1 MRQSKIDLPVSQVRR
16 LLESGPVVLVSSC
29 WRGEINIMTLGWHT
43 VMEFEPSLVGC
54 VIADGNHSF
63 ELIRRSKECV
73 INVPT
78 TNLIDAVVGIGN
90 SSGSAINKF
99 ETFRLTP
106 DPARKVK
113 APLIRE
119 CHANLEC
126 KLVDAR
132 LVQKY
137 NFFIFKVVKAHVAAS
152 PRRPRTLH
160 YLGNGLFM
168 VSGTIISRR
177 ARFRTDLLQEG

>member
-16 LLESGPVVLVSSC
+16 LLEPGPVALVSSC

-54 VIADGNHSF
+54 VIAEGSHSF

-78 TNLIDAVVGIGN
+78 GNLIDAIVGIGN
-90 SSGSAINKF
+90 SSGGAINKF

-132 LVQKY
+132 LVRKY
-137 NFFIFKVVKAHVAAS
+137 NFFIFEVVKAHIATS
-152 PRRPRTLH
+152 PRHPRTLH
-160 YLGNGLFM
+160 YLGGGLFFT
-168 VSGTIISRR
+168 SGPIISRR
-177 ARFRTDLLQEG
+177 ARFRAELLQEG

>member
-1 MRQSKIDLPVSQVRR
+1 MRQSKIDLPVYQVRR
-16 LLESGPVVLVSSC
+16 LLEPGPIVLVSSC

-54 VIADGNHSF
+54 VIANTNHSF

-78 TNLIDAVVGIGN
+78 RNLVDAVVGIGN

-106 DPARKVK
+106 DPAHKVK
-113 APLIRE
+113 APLIRQ

-137 NFFIFKVVKAHVAAS
+137 NFFIFEVVKVHISPS
-152 PRRPRTLH
+152 PRHPLTLH
-160 YLGNGLFM
+160 YLGGGLFM
-168 VSGTIISRR
+168 VSGPIISRR
-177 ARFRTDLLQEG
+177 ARFRSELLQEG

>member
-1 MRQSKIDLPVSQVRR
+1 
-16 LLESGPVVLVSSC
+16 
-29 WRGEINIMTLGWHT
+29 MTLGWHT

-54 VIADGNHSF
+54 IIANSNHSF

-78 TNLIDAVVGIGN
+78 RKLIEAVVGIGN

-106 DPARKVK
+106 DPARTVK

-126 KLVDAR
+126 TLVDAR

-137 NFFIFKVVKAHVAAS
+137 NFFIFEVVKAHVSRS
-152 PRRPRTLH
+152 PRHPRTLH
-160 YLGNGLFM
+160 YLGRGLFM
-168 VSGTIISRR
+168 VSGAIISRR
-177 ARFRTDLLQEG
+177 TRFRPELLQVG